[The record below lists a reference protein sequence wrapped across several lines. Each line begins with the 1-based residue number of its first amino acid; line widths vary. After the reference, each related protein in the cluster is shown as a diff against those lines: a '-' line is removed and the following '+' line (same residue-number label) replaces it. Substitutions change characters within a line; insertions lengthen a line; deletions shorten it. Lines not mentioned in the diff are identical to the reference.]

1 MKEVINRIGTLIQVP
16 TLVEPNHN
24 IDTGSTRFSK
34 PKKNIT
40 KAQRAALRTKF
51 GGRCAYCGCQLPEKG
66 WHADHVEPVRRD
78 FDVVRAPGKGYS
90 VARSNGKVLHPELH
104 AIENLFPACAP
115 CNLFKA
121 TWSIE
126 DMRNEISK
134 QAERARAYSV
144 NFRTAERFGLIEVVD
159 KPVVF
164 WFEIYDEIIDK

>member
-1 MKEVINRIGTLIQVP
+1 MEVIDKDGKLIEIP
-16 TLVEPNHN
+16 LIVEPNL
-24 IDTGSTRFSK
+24 IFDTGSSKYSK

-40 KAQRAALRTKF
+40 KAQRIALRSKF

-121 TWSIE
+121 TWTIE

-144 NFRTAERFGLIEVVD
+144 NFRTAERFGLVEVVQ
-159 KPVVF
+159 KPVIF
-164 WFEIYDEIIDK
+164 WFEIFDESIDK